1 MYVSQYDT
9 VGLAVRVCLGGV
21 HGSSRVGILVQ
32 LRSLAV
38 AGKFPACSLHD
49 VIPLLA
55 SRYASRY
62 RVRTVRTGHSTLDVH

>member
-55 SRYASRY
+55 SRYA
-62 RVRTVRTGHSTLDVH
+62 TVYEPYAQGTAH